1 VRIARLDPPKGRW
14 GDQRVT
20 FADGTRLR
28 VRPADLAALGLAAG
42 DDVGDDAL
50 ESLRLQDAIA
60 GARAFAHRLL
70 TIRPRSRHEMQTRL
84 QMRRVPPSVT
94 SHILDELER
103 DGLLD
108 DARFARLWID
118 GRVAHR
124 PAGAVRLRAELRRKG
139 VDRRVIDDAVKDR
152 LDPEGEAALAL
163 AAARALARRYQNAD
177 RKTAYRRLAA
187 ALERRGF
194 ATHVIVSTLAQV
206 LGIAPDAAQ
215 S

>member
-1 VRIARLDPPKGRW
+1 VRIVRLDPPRGRW

-28 VRPADLAALGLAAG
+28 VRSADIAALGLAEG
-42 DDVGDDAL
+42 DEVGDDAL
-50 ESLRLQDAIA
+50 ATLRLQDAIA
-60 GARAFAHRLL
+60 GARVFAYRLL
-70 TIRPRSRHEMQTRL
+70 AIRPRSRHEMLTRL
-84 QMRRVPPSVT
+84 QMRRVPPSAT
-94 SHILDELER
+94 GQLLDELER

-139 VDRRVIDDAVKDR
+139 IDRRVIDDAVNDR
-152 LDPEGEAALAL
+152 LDPEDEAALAL
-163 AAARALARRYQNAD
+163 AAARTLARRYQTAD

-194 ATHVIVSTLAQV
+194 STHVIISTLAQI
-206 LGIAPDAAQ
+206 LGTPPDAAQ
-215 S
+215 P